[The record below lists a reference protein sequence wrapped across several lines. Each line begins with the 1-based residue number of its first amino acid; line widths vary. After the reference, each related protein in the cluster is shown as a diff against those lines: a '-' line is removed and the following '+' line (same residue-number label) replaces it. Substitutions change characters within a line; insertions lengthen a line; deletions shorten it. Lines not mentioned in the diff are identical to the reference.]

1 VKPVVQ
7 TQPTNEQIVK
17 LLESVLQEL
26 SELKAELVKL
36 AKVA

>member
-1 VKPVVQ
+1 MAQ
-7 TQPTNEQIVK
+7 TKPTNEQIVN

-36 AKVA
+36 TKVA